1 MLELTF
7 NFRSGIFNPSFS
19 QNEFILFTK
28 KKKKKKKEKR
38 SLCLCPSKRKKKQKE
53 ERKNS
58 QSCVIF

>member
-28 KKKKKKKEKR
+28 NKKEKEEK
-38 SLCLCPSKRKKKQKE
+38 KRKKENIKKMKE
-53 ERKNS
+53 KEKR
-58 QSCVIF
+58 